1 VEVKRIVPN
10 LASADPKAS
19 REFYASFLG
28 LRIGMDMGWITTF
41 VSTSHPSAQVSIC
54 PGETE
59 RTGCSSLSIEV
70 DDVDAAFVEPM
81 PFDDVTPRPFAVADH
96 DAGAAKRAPFGG
108 DVPLVGERLLRAA
121 RR

>member
-1 VEVKRIVPN
+1 MEVKRIVPN

-41 VSTSHPSAQVSIC
+41 VSTSHPSAQVSVC

-70 DDVDAAFVEPM
+70 DDVDAAHREALARGYEVVYPLTDEPWGVRR
-81 PFDDVTPRPFAVADH
+81 FCVTDPSGLLINVMSHRPRETV
-96 DAGAAKRAPFGG
+96 K
-108 DVPLVGERLLRAA
+108 
-121 RR
+121 